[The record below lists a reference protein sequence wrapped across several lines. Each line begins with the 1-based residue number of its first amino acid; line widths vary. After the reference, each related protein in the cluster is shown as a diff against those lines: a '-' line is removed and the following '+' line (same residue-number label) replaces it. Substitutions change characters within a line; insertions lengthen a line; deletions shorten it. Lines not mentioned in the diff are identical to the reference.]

1 MDYLGLKQPCLGNFT
16 MLMFRYSSLLW
27 LCIILASLMS
37 IISACTAH
45 MSGKAKD
52 GSTWWG
58 ETRQLEGA
66 GAAYT
71 GPQYTIG
78 IVRFDNKAPAT
89 VSGAGEAAAAILG
102 TQLEAAGLEAI
113 LLDENA
119 LREAEKFKALQRT
132 GVVNTGNKDTGS
144 GFDALDYRLS
154 GAIAAYSEV
163 EEQIDTTFSRKKY
176 IVARVTVDYA
186 FSDITTGR
194 SLMVASGAGE
204 YRKIATG
211 ALGLDTKSSF
221 DPDLRDGALHD
232 ALAKVTGKVIRKLG
246 SMPFQGRL
254 LAVDG
259 TSLVLKAGR
268 RSWLKEGT
276 QLAVYRVNKVLVDPD
291 NGQVLGYKES
301 KVGVIQISDHR
312 DENLSSATIVSGNG
326 FKAGDVV
333 KPIP

>member
-16 MLMFRYSSLLW
+16 MLMFRYSSLLR
-27 LCIILASLMS
+27 LCIAVTSFMF
-37 IISACTAH
+37 IISACSGH
-45 MSGKAKD
+45 MSGKARD
-52 GSTWWG
+52 SSTWPG
-58 ETRQLEGA
+58 EGA
-66 GAAYT
+66 GTAYT

-78 IVRFDNKAPAT
+78 IPQFGSKAPAT
-89 VSGAGEAAAAILG
+89 VSGAGEAAAAILK
-102 TQLEAAGLEAI
+102 TQLETARLETI
-113 LLDENA
+113 LLDEYA
-119 LREAEKFKALQRT
+119 FREAMLLRPGDAR
-132 GVVNTGNKDTGS
+132 TGNKDTGS
-144 GFDALDYRLS
+144 GFDAPDYRLS

-176 IVARVTVDYA
+176 LVARVTVDYA
-186 FSDITTGR
+186 FSDNTTGR
-194 SLMVASGAGE
+194 SLMVESGAGE

-221 DPDLRDGALHD
+221 DPELRDGALHD
-232 ALAKVTGKVIRKLG
+232 ALTKVTGKVIRKLG

>member
-1 MDYLGLKQPCLGNFT
+1 MS
-16 MLMFRYSSLLW
+16 RYSSLLR
-27 LCIILASLMS
+27 LCIALASVMF
-37 IISACTAH
+37 IISACSGH

-52 GSTWWG
+52 GSTWPG
-58 ETRQLEGA
+58 ESGT
-66 GAAYT
+66 AYT
-71 GPQYTIG
+71 GPQYIIG
-78 IVRFDNKAPAT
+78 IAQFGNNTPAT
-89 VSGAGEAAAAILG
+89 VSGAGEAAATILKAQLG
-102 TQLEAAGLEAI
+102 TVGLETI
-113 LLDENA
+113 LIDENA
-119 LREAEKFKALQRT
+119 LREATLQRP
-132 GVVNTGNKDTGS
+132 GDAKTGNKDTGS
-144 GFDALDYRLS
+144 GFDAPDYRLS

-176 IVARVTVDYA
+176 IVAHVTVDYA
-186 FSDITTGR
+186 FSDNTTGR
-194 SLMVASGAGE
+194 SLMVESGAGE

-211 ALGLDTKSSF
+211 VPARSSF

-232 ALAKVTGKVIRKLG
+232 ALAKVTGKIIRKLG
-246 SMPFQGRL
+246 SMPFQGKL

-268 RSWLKEGT
+268 RSRLKEGT

-333 KPIP
+333 KPLP

>member
-16 MLMFRYSSLLW
+16 MLMFRYSSLLR
-27 LCIILASLMS
+27 LCIALASVTF
-37 IISACTAH
+37 IISACSGH

-52 GSTWWG
+52 SSTWPG
-58 ETRQLEGA
+58 EGA

-78 IVRFDNKAPAT
+78 IARFGSKAPAT
-89 VSGAGEAAAAILG
+89 ASGAGEAAATILR
-102 TQLEAAGLEAI
+102 TQLETAGLETI
-113 LLDENA
+113 LLDEYA
-119 LREAEKFKALQRT
+119 LREAMLRRPGDAK
-132 GVVNTGNKDTGS
+132 TGNKDTGS
-144 GFDALDYRLS
+144 GFDAPDYRLS

-186 FSDITTGR
+186 FSDNTTGR
-194 SLMVASGAGE
+194 SLMVESGAGE

-211 ALGLDTKSSF
+211 ALGLDKSSF
-221 DPDLRDGALHD
+221 DPGLRDGALHD
-232 ALAKVTGKVIRKLG
+232 ALAKVTGKVIHKLG
-246 SMPFQGRL
+246 SMSFQGRL

-259 TSLVLKAGR
+259 ASLVLKAGR
-268 RSWLKEGT
+268 RSRLKEGT

-312 DENLSSATIVSGNG
+312 NENLSSATIVSGSG
-326 FKAGDVV
+326 FRAGDVV
-333 KPIP
+333 KPLP